1 MSVLTVG
8 LSHRS
13 ATVALLERTAQD
25 DDGVV
30 KLLTELLT
38 ADHVE
43 EALVL
48 STCNR
53 LEVYADVTKFHGGV
67 QEVTERL
74 AARTGVAIDELTEHL
89 YVHYEDRAVQHL
101 FSVAAG
107 LDSMVVGEQQVIGQL
122 RTALQV
128 AREEGCI
135 GRTLGQ
141 LVEHALRTGK
151 RAHTETGIDTAS
163 RSIVSVGTELA
174 LRSLGGAAR
183 GTADIRALVVGAG
196 AMSSLAATTLHR
208 AGVES
213 IIVVNRT
220 PDRAERLASSV
231 GGRSASPEQFAD
243 ELADAD
249 LLVSC
254 TGAVG
259 TVVSADAVRA
269 AMHGRSDR
277 PLFVLDLALPRDVDA
292 DTRAIAGVTVVDLE
306 SLRSVLE
313 DAELADDVEAARRIV
328 TDEVGTFLA
337 RLRSERVAPT
347 VVALRARA
355 QEVVDAELNRLRAR
369 LPALDERASR
379 EVEATVARVV
389 DKLLHAPT
397 VRIKEL
403 AESVPGD
410 SYADVV
416 RDLFALDPAATE
428 VVTRADVIVA
438 DEDGAT

>member
-30 KLLTELLT
+30 KLLTELLA

-43 EALVL
+43 EALVV

-53 LEVYADVTKFHGGV
+53 LEVYAEVTKFHGGV
-67 QEVTERL
+67 QEVTERIS
-74 AARTGVAIDELTEHL
+74 ARTGVAVDELAEHL

-107 LDSMVVGEQQVIGQL
+107 LDSMVVGEQQIIGQL
-122 RTALQV
+122 RTSLQV
-128 AREEGCI
+128 AREEGGI
-135 GRTLGQ
+135 GRSLGQ

-151 RAHTETGIDTAS
+151 RAHTETGIDSAG
-163 RSIVSVGTELA
+163 RSIVSVGVGLA
-174 LRSLGGAAR
+174 LESLGAAE
-183 GTADIRALVVGAG
+183 GLRALVVGAG
-196 AMSSLAATTLHR
+196 AMSSLAATVLQR
-208 AGVES
+208 RGVS
-213 IIVVNRT
+213 DITVVNRT
-220 PDRAERLASSV
+220 PERGERLASSV
-231 GGRSASPEQFAD
+231 GGRAVTPDELAQ

-259 TVVSADAVRA
+259 TVVSAA
-269 AMHGRSDR
+269 AIRGAMQERSDR
-277 PLFVLDLALPRDVDA
+277 PLFVLDLALPRDVDEDA
-292 DTRAIAGVTVVDLE
+292 RMIPAVTVVDLDG
-306 SLRSVLE
+306 LRAALE
-313 DAELADDVEAARRIV
+313 DDELAGDVEAARRIV
-328 TDEVGTFLA
+328 TDEVGVFLA
-337 RLRSERVAPT
+337 RQRSERVAPT

-355 QEVVDAELNRLRAR
+355 QEVVDAELTRLRAR
-369 LPALDERASR
+369 LPDLDERAGR

-389 DKLLHAPT
+389 DKLLHTPT

-403 AESVPGD
+403 AETMTGD
-410 SYADVV
+410 SYADIV
-416 RDLFALDPAATE
+416 RDLFALDPAATDA
-428 VVTRADVIVA
+428 VTRADVVVA
-438 DEDGAT
+438 EEGGDR

>member
-1 MSVLTVG
+1 MG

-13 ATVALLERTAQD
+13 AAVSLLERTAQN

-30 KLLTELLT
+30 KLLTELVG
-38 ADHVE
+38 ADHVD

-67 QEVTERL
+67 QEVTERI
-74 AARTGVAIDELTEHL
+74 AARTGVPIEELTDHL

-107 LDSMVVGEQQVIGQL
+107 LDSMVVGEQQIIGQL
-122 RTALQV
+122 RTSLQV

-135 GRTLGQ
+135 GRTLGP
-141 LVEHALRTGK
+141 LAEHALRTGK
-151 RAHTETGIDTAS
+151 RVHTETGIDGAG
-163 RSIVSVGTELA
+163 RSLVSVGLELA
-174 LRSLGGAAR
+174 LRSVS
-183 GTADIRALVVGAG
+183 GTESVRALLVGAG
-196 AMSSLAATTLHR
+196 AMSSLAGTMLAR
-208 AGVES
+208 AGVGA
-213 IIVVNRT
+213 ITVINRT
-220 PDRAERLASSV
+220 PERGERLATAL
-231 GGRSASPEQFAD
+231 GGRAATPKRLAEQLS
-243 ELADAD
+243 EAD

-259 TVVSADAVRA
+259 TVVSTEAVSA
-269 AMHGRSDR
+269 AMRTRPQR
-277 PLFVLDLALPRDVDA
+277 PLFILDLALPRDVDA
-292 DTRAIAGVTVVDLE
+292 DARTVPGVTIVDLDA
-306 SLRSVLE
+306 LRAVLE

-328 TDEVGTFLA
+328 ADEVGAFLA

-355 QEVVDAELNRLRAR
+355 QEVVDAELTRLRQR
-369 LPALDERASR
+369 LPDLDEHTSR
-379 EVEATVARVV
+379 ELETAVSRVV
-389 DKLLHAPT
+389 DKLLHTPT

-410 SYADVV
+410 SYADIV
-416 RDLFALDPAATE
+416 RDLFALDPSAAE
-428 VVTRADVIVA
+428 VVTRADVVIA
-438 DEDGAT
+438 DGDEAP

>member
-1 MSVLTVG
+1 
-8 LSHRS
+8 
-13 ATVALLERTAQD
+13 
-25 DDGVV
+25 
-30 KLLTELLT
+30 
-38 ADHVE
+38 
-43 EALVL
+43 
-48 STCNR
+48 
-53 LEVYADVTKFHGGV
+53 
-67 QEVTERL
+67 
-74 AARTGVAIDELTEHL
+74 
-89 YVHYEDRAVQHL
+89 
-101 FSVAAG
+101 
-107 LDSMVVGEQQVIGQL
+107 
-122 RTALQV
+122 
-128 AREEGCI
+128 
-135 GRTLGQ
+135 
-141 LVEHALRTGK
+141 
-151 RAHTETGIDTAS
+151 
-163 RSIVSVGTELA
+163 VSVGTELA

-183 GTADIRALVVGAG
+183 STADIRALVVGAG

-269 AMHGRSDR
+269 AMRGRSDR
-277 PLFVLDLALPRDVDA
+277 PLFVLDLALTRDFDA
-292 DTRAIAGVTVVDLE
+292 DNRAISGVTVVDLE
-306 SLRSVLE
+306 ALRSVLE

-355 QEVVDAELNRLRAR
+355 QEVVDAELNRLRSR